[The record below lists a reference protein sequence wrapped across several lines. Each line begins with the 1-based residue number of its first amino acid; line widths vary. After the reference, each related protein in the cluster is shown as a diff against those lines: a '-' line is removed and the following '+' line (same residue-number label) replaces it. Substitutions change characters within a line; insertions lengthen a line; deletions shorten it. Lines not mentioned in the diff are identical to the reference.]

1 MRLYFGLF
9 LVISL
14 LASCGSKPEDA
25 SPVNIRETLVAAI
38 KARRDAQK
46 TTGQPKAPPPTI
58 TRASVAH
65 ITKPLLYID
74 VQKLGFKNLFALV
87 AENGPYRTYLNNAKL
102 SVTLENGLVT
112 ATRGFGV
119 DLLSQGISVP
129 TEDLFNL
136 TNAPKFYTRT
146 QQQLAKIKQAV
157 EISYACTLERG
168 ELETVTIVEQDYE
181 LVKFTEVCR
190 NPERAF
196 KNTYWV
202 EDETKQIWKSEQSAG
217 QEAGYFITEV
227 LVP

>member
-1 MRLYFGLF
+1 MRLFFSLF
-9 LVISL
+9 LALSL
-14 LASCGSKPEDA
+14 LVGCSSKPEDA
-25 SPVNIRETLVAAI
+25 SPTNIRETLIAAI
-38 KARRDAQK
+38 KARREAK
-46 TTGQPKAPPPTI
+46 KSEGQPKAPPTVL

-102 SVTLENGLVT
+102 SVTLNNGLVT
-112 ATRGFGV
+112 ATRGFGI
-119 DLLSQGISVP
+119 DLLSQGISIP
-129 TEDLFNL
+129 TEELFTL

-146 QQQLAKIKQAV
+146 QQQLVKVKQAI
-157 EISYACTLERG
+157 EISYACTLERD
-168 ELETVTIVEQDYE
+168 EIETITIVEQDYE
-181 LVKFTEVCR
+181 LVKFIEICR

-202 EDETKQIWKSEQSAG
+202 EDETKQIWKSTQSIGQQAG
-217 QEAGYFITEV
+217 FFVTEV

>member
-1 MRLYFGLF
+1 MRLFFGLF
-9 LVISL
+9 LTISL
-14 LASCGSKPEDA
+14 LVGCGSKPEDA
-25 SPVNIRETLVAAI
+25 GPTNIRENLVAAV
-38 KARRDAQK
+38 KARRAAK
-46 TTGQPKAPPPTI
+46 KAEGQPKAPPVVL
-58 TRASVAH
+58 TRAAVEH

-87 AENGPYRTYLNNAKL
+87 AKNGPYRTYLNNAKL
-102 SVTLENGLVT
+102 SVTLNDGLIT
-112 ATRGFGV
+112 ATRGFGI

-146 QQQLAKIKQAV
+146 QQQLAKVKQAV

-168 ELETVTIVEQDYE
+168 EVETIAIVEQDYE
-181 LVKFTEVCR
+181 LVKFTETCR

-202 EDETKQIWKSEQSAG
+202 DDETKQIWKSAQSVG
-217 QEAGYFITEV
+217 QQAGYFITEV